1 MKKILVIGA
10 SGDTGRYFIQYLLAN
25 KTEDYDIV
33 AAGGRSAEKV
43 KDMGVPYIQI
53 DITKESEFEKLPT
66 DIYAVVSLAGY
77 MPARMS
83 GYHPNK
89 YFEVNTIGT
98 LNILEY
104 CRKTKVDRILYATS
118 FGDILGNLNNDIL
131 LKADSKRD
139 FSYTTDHTAY
149 VISKIAAV
157 ELIKNYREMYGL
169 KTFVFRLPNIY
180 LLSESDMYCVD
191 GVERKIGF
199 HLLIDKAIKGQT
211 IEVFGDDTRVKD
223 MVYVKDF
230 CQMLYKA
237 CFIDRDEGLYNVGT
251 GIGTSL
257 REIIEGIIDVFGE
270 PNKKSKLI
278 MRPDMP
284 NTPQY
289 IMDITEAREQL
300 GYEPEYTYL
309 DMLKD
314 MRSELNNR

>member
-10 SGDTGRYFIQYLLAN
+10 SGDTGRYFIQYLLEN
-25 KTEDYDIV
+25 KTADFDIV
-33 AAGGRSAEKV
+33 AAGRRSIEKV

-53 DITKESEFEKLPT
+53 DITKENEFEKLPT
-66 DIYAVVSLAGY
+66 DIYAVVHLAGY

-118 FGDILGNLNNDIL
+118 FGDILGNLNNDIV

-169 KTFVFRLPNIY
+169 KTFIFRLPTIY
-180 LLSESDMYCVD
+180 LWSETDKYYVD
-191 GVERKIGF
+191 GVERKLGYR
-199 HLLIDKAIKGQT
+199 LLIDKAIKGEK
-211 IEVFGDDTRVKD
+211 IEVFGDSTRVKD

-230 CQMLYKA
+230 CQMLYRA
-237 CFIDRDEGLYNVGT
+237 CFVNRIEGIYNVGT
-251 GIGTSL
+251 GVGTSL
-257 REIIEGIIDVFGE
+257 LEIIQGMVEVFGE
-270 PNKKSKLI
+270 SDNKSELI

-289 IMDITEAREQL
+289 IMDITEAKEQL
-300 GYEPEYTYL
+300 GYEPKYDYVE
-309 DMLKD
+309 MLKD
-314 MRSELNNR
+314 MKKEMRKS